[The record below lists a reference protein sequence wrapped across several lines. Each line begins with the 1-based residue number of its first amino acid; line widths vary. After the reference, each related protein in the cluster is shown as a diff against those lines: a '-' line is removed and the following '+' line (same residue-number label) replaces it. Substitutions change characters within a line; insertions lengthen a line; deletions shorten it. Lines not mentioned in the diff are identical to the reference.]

1 MHEHADKKIQLQLCT
16 AKAGFSACK
25 RALLHSTLM
34 PEAAVSG
41 AHHASAQQMHC
52 TCAGG
57 PKASGFTHLAD
68 IEARHDPS
76 QELLALIKSQK

>member
-1 MHEHADKKIQLQLCT
+1 MHEHADKKFQLQLCT

-41 AHHASAQQMHC
+41 AQYASAQQMH
-52 TCAGG
+52 
-57 PKASGFTHLAD
+57 
-68 IEARHDPS
+68 
-76 QELLALIKSQK
+76 